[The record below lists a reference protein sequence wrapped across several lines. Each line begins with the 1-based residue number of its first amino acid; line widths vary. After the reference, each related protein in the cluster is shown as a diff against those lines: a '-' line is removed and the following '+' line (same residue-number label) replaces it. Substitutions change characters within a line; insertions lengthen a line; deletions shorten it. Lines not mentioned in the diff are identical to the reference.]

1 LYSLASYRSM
11 NSLISFTSRI
21 SKSSAATRSL
31 DLAKASFLTGARLPD
46 NFPTKVRIV
55 EVGAR
60 DGLQNEPTILPTEV
74 KVELISRLADAGL
87 KSIEVGAFVNP
98 KLIPQMADTPSVLK
112 ELARRKIPDASF
124 CALVPNM
131 KGYEGALEAGAREIL
146 VFTAAGEG
154 FSKKNTNCTIDESI
168 ERFKPIL
175 ARAHNDGVRVRGGVS
190 TIFAD
195 PYDGPVYPKK
205 VAEVAKR
212 LYNLGCYE
220 IMLGDTTGVGTPEL
234 TKVLLDEVTKV
245 IPASELA
252 MHFHNTHNNALA
264 NILASLSFGVSSF
277 DSGVAGFGG
286 CPFAKGAPGNV
297 STEDVVH
304 MLHGLGIETGIDLAK
319 LIDTGRWLG
328 KHLGKDPVSEVS
340 RSGLDDIAAAFPTYR
355 EREL

>member
-1 LYSLASYRSM
+1 MTKSL
-11 NSLISFTSRI
+11 
-21 SKSSAATRSL
+21 
-31 DLAKASFLTGARLPD
+31 LTGARLPD

-60 DGLQNEPTILPTEV
+60 DGLQNEPTVLPTEV
-74 KVELISRLADAGL
+74 KVELIARLADAGL
-87 KSIEVGAFVNP
+87 KSIEAGAFVNP
-98 KLIPQMADTPSVLK
+98 KLVPQMADTPAILK
-112 ELARRKIPDASF
+112 ELHRRQIPDVAF

-131 KGYEGALEAGAREIL
+131 KGYEGAIEAGAREIL

-154 FSKKNTNCTIDESI
+154 FSKKNTNCTIEESI

-175 ARAHNDGVRVRGGVS
+175 VRAHNDGVRVRGGVS

-195 PYDGPVYPKK
+195 PYDGPVAPKK

-212 LYNLGCYE
+212 LHDLGCYE
-220 IMLGDTTGVGTPEL
+220 IMLGDTTGVGTPEM
-234 TKVLLDEVTKV
+234 TKQLLDEVTKV
-245 IPASELA
+245 IPPAELA
-252 MHFHNTHNNALA
+252 MHFHNTHNNALG
-264 NILASLSFGVSSF
+264 NILASLSFGISSF

-286 CPFAKGAPGNV
+286 CPFAKGAPGNI

-304 MLHGLGIETGIDLAK
+304 MLHGLGIETGVDLVK

-328 KHLGKDPVSEVS
+328 KHLGKEPVSDVS
-340 RSGLDDIAAAFPTYR
+340 RNGVLDISAAIPDLSR

>member
-1 LYSLASYRSM
+1 M
-11 NSLISFTSRI
+11 KSLITRTRPSAKTS
-21 SKSSAATRSL
+21 AVTRQMEFQNRPIL
-31 DLAKASFLTGARLPD
+31 TANRLAQE
-46 NFPTKVRIV
+46 FPSKVRIV

-74 KVELISRLADAGL
+74 KVALIALLADAGL
-87 KSIEVGAFVNP
+87 KNIEAGAFVSP
-98 KLIPQMADTPSVLK
+98 KLVPQMADTPDVLK
-112 ELARRKIPDASF
+112 ELNRRRLPGVSF

-131 KGYEGALEAGAREIL
+131 KGYEGAIEAGAKEIL

-175 ARAHNDGVRVRGGVS
+175 ARAHAEGIRVRGGVS

-195 PYDGPVYPKK
+195 PYDGPIAPAK

-212 LYNLGCYE
+212 LHDLGCYE
-220 IMLGDTTGVGTPEL
+220 IMLGDTTGVGTPEQ
-234 TKVLLDEVTKV
+234 TRLLLEEVTKV
-245 IPASELA
+245 IPAADLA

-264 NILASLSFGVSSF
+264 NIFASLSFGIASF

-297 STEDVVH
+297 STEDVVN
-304 MLHGLGIETGIDLAK
+304 MLHGLGIETGVDLAK
-319 LIDTGRWLG
+319 LIGVGRWLG
-328 KHLGKDPVSEVS
+328 QHLGKEPVSEVS
-340 RSGLDDIAAAFPTYR
+340 RNAEIAAVMPVFAK

>member
-1 LYSLASYRSM
+1 M
-11 NSLISFTSRI
+11 NSLISQSIRI
-21 SKSSAATRSL
+21 ASLRAARRTMELPKKSL
-31 DLAKASFLTGARLPD
+31 LTGTPRLPD
-46 NFPTKVRIV
+46 NFPSKVRIV

-60 DGLQNEPTILPTEV
+60 DGLQNEPTILPTNA
-74 KVELISRLADAGL
+74 KTELIARLADAGL
-87 KSIEVGAFVNP
+87 KSIEAGAFVNP
-98 KLIPQMADTPSVLK
+98 KLVPQMADTPAVLK
-112 ELARRKIPDASF
+112 ELRRRQIMDASYMDTSF

-131 KGYEGALEAGAREIL
+131 KGYEGAVEAGAREIL

-195 PYDGPVYPKK
+195 PYDGPIEPTK

-212 LYNLGCYE
+212 LHDLGCYE
-220 IMLGDTTGVGTPEL
+220 IMLGDTTGVGTPEQ
-234 TKVLLDEVTKV
+234 TKRLLEEVTKV

-264 NILASLSFGVSSF
+264 NIFASLSFGVSSF

-286 CPFAKGAPGNV
+286 CPFAKGAPGNI

-304 MLHGLGIETGIDLAK
+304 MLHTLGIETGVDLAK
-319 LIDTGRWLG
+319 VIETGRWLG
-328 KHLGKDPVSEVS
+328 TQLGKEPVSEVS
-340 RSGLDDIAAAFPTYR
+340 RNGYGDLSFLTFSK

>member
-1 LYSLASYRSM
+1 MYNRSI
-11 NSLISFTSRI
+11 N
-21 SKSSAATRSL
+21 TR
-31 DLAKASFLTGARLPD
+31 
-46 NFPTKVRIV
+46 NFPSKVRIV

-74 KVELISRLADAGL
+74 KVELIARLANAGL
-87 KSIEVGAFVNP
+87 KSIEAGAFVNP
-98 KLIPQMADTPSVLK
+98 KLVPQMADTPLVIK
-112 ELARRKIPDASF
+112 ELKRREIPNVDF

-131 KGYEGALEAGAREIL
+131 KGYEGAFEAGAREIL

-154 FSKKNTNCTIDESI
+154 FSKKNVNCTIDESI

-175 ARAHNDGVRVRGGVS
+175 ARAHADGVRVRGGVS

-195 PYDGPVYPKK
+195 PYDGPVDPKK

-212 LYNLGCYE
+212 LHDLGCYE

-234 TKVLLDEVTKV
+234 TKRLLEEVTKV

-252 MHFHNTHNNALA
+252 MHFHNTNNQALP
-264 NILASLSFGVSSF
+264 NILASLSFGISSF

-286 CPFAKGAPGNV
+286 CPFAKGAPGNI

-304 MLHGLGIETGIDLAK
+304 MLHGLGIDTGVDLAK
-319 LIDTGRWLG
+319 LMETGRWLG
-328 KHLGKDPVSEVS
+328 KHLNKEPVSDVH
-340 RSGLDDIAAAFPTYR
+340 RNGIQGHFTATFPNASR

>member
-1 LYSLASYRSM
+1 M
-11 NSLISFTSRI
+11 NSLLAQSARLAIN
-21 SKSSAATRSL
+21 SAARRTMERPKKSL
-31 DLAKASFLTGARLPD
+31 FTDARLPE

-74 KVELISRLADAGL
+74 KVELIARLADAGL
-87 KSIEVGAFVNP
+87 RSIEAGAFVNP
-98 KLIPQMADTPSVLK
+98 KLVPQMADTPAVIR
-112 ELARRKIPDASF
+112 ELRRRQISDVSF

-131 KGYEGALEAGAREIL
+131 KGYEGAIEAGAREIL

-154 FSKKNTNCTIDESI
+154 FSKKNTNCTIEESI
-168 ERFKPIL
+168 ERFKPIMV
-175 ARAHNDGVRVRGGVS
+175 RAHNEGIRVRGGVS

-195 PYDGPVYPKK
+195 PYDGPVDPKK
-205 VAEVAKR
+205 VAEIAKR
-212 LYNLGCYE
+212 LYDLGCYE

-234 TKVLLDEVTKV
+234 TKRLLEEVTKV
-245 IPASELA
+245 IPASDLA

-264 NILASLSFGVSSF
+264 NIFASLSFGISSF

-286 CPFAKGAPGNV
+286 CPFANGAPGNI

-304 MLHGLGIETGIDLAK
+304 MLHGLGIETGVNLSK
-319 LIDTGRWLG
+319 VIDTGRWLG
-328 KHLGKDPVSEVS
+328 NHLKKEPVTELS
-340 RSGLDDIAAAFPTYR
+340 RNRPCEIAAAFSAYSR